1 VSAFCLLVKT
11 TKIFILTKNYF
22 ITFEGIDGSGKST
35 QAKVLVDKLKSL
47 KLETLFLREPGGTTI
62 SEEIRSVLLNNRKD
76 EMSSR
81 SEALLMCASRA
92 QLTKDII
99 NPALKGGK
107 WIVAERYADSTLA
120 YQGGGRGINL
130 DWLIKLNQFAT
141 YGLEPDLTFY
151 IDIDPEVG
159 FQRRK
164 DLSSDRIESAG
175 LDFQKD
181 IRQKYLEIVDNFDER
196 CVTIDG
202 NLGVDEISDYIWKVT
217 KSRTFNE
224 NI

>member
-1 VSAFCLLVKT
+1 
-11 TKIFILTKNYF
+11 LTKNHF

-35 QAKVLVDKLKSL
+35 QAKILVEKLQTL
-47 KLETLFLREPGGTTI
+47 NLETLFLREPGGTSI
-62 SEEIRSVLLNNRKD
+62 AEEIRSVLLNNREE

-99 NPALKGGK
+99 APELKAGK
-107 WIVAERYADSTLA
+107 WIVADRYADSTLA
-120 YQGGGRGINL
+120 YQGGGRGLNL

-141 YGLEPDLTFY
+141 YGIEPDLTFY
-151 IDIDPEVG
+151 IDIEPEVG

-164 DLSSDRIESAG
+164 GLSSDRIESAG
-175 LDFQKD
+175 LNFQND
-181 IRQKYLEIVDNFDER
+181 IRQKYLEIVDNFGDR
-196 CVTIDG
+196 CVIIDG
-202 NLGVDEISDYIWKVT
+202 NLSVDEISNYIWNVT
-217 KSRTFNE
+217 RDRTLDE

>member
-1 VSAFCLLVKT
+1 M
-11 TKIFILTKNYF
+11 IKNHF

-35 QAKVLVDKLKSL
+35 QAKILVEKLQTL
-47 KLETLFLREPGGTTI
+47 NLETLFLREPGGTSI
-62 SEEIRSVLLNNRKD
+62 AEEIRSVLLNNRKE

-99 NPALKGGK
+99 APELKAGK
-107 WIVAERYADSTLA
+107 WIVADRYADSTLA
-120 YQGGGRGINL
+120 YQGGGRGLNL

-141 YGLEPDLTFY
+141 YGVEPDLTFY
-151 IDIDPEVG
+151 IDIEPEVG

-164 DLSSDRIESAG
+164 GLSSDRIESAG
-175 LDFQKD
+175 LNFQND
-181 IRQKYLEIVDNFDER
+181 IRQKYLEIVDCFGDR
-196 CVTIDG
+196 CVIIDG
-202 NLGVDEISDYIWKVT
+202 NLSVDEISNYIWNVT
-217 KSRTFNE
+217 RDRTLDE

>member
-1 VSAFCLLVKT
+1 MNAFCWSVKT
-11 TKIFILTKNYF
+11 IKIFILSRSFF

-35 QAKVLVDKLKSL
+35 QAKLLFEKLKSL
-47 KLETLFLREPGGTTI
+47 QVETLFLREPGGTAI
-62 SEEIRSVLLNNRKD
+62 CEEVRSVLLNNRKD
-76 EMSSR
+76 QMSSR
-81 SEALLMCASRA
+81 TEALLMCASRA

-99 NPALKGGK
+99 SPALKSGK
-107 WIVAERYADSTLA
+107 WIVADRYADSTLA

-151 IDIDPEVG
+151 IDIEPEVG

-164 DLSSDRIESAG
+164 DLSLDRIESAG
-175 LDFQKD
+175 IGFQKD
-181 IRQKYLEIVDNFDER
+181 IRLKYLEIVDNFSDR

-202 NLGVDEISDYIWKVT
+202 NLSVNEISNYIWKVT
-217 KSRTFNE
+217 KDRTLNE
-224 NI
+224 II